1 MASLDVATEKPFGW
15 AAPGLVAP
23 TDRTLLAAGKF
34 MAIISV

>member
-1 MASLDVATEKPFGW
+1 MASFEVATVKPLGW

-23 TDRTLLAAGKF
+23 TERTLLAAGKF